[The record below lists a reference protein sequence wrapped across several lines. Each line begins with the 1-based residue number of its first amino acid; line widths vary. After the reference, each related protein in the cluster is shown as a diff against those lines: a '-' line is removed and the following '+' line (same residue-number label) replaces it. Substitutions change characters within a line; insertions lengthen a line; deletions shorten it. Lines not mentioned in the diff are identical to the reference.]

1 MAAATNEAERAAAR
15 RKQRTAEETL
25 VLIHRG
31 PRVMPAEVQVMRIG
45 DVALVAL
52 PGEPFVELGLEIKRR
67 SPAPHTFVVGY
78 ANDWVGYLPTQVAW
92 EQGGYEVSPGPWTP
106 LGPDAA
112 PKVVEGAITMLQR
125 LWS

>member
-1 MAAATNEAERAAAR
+1 
-15 RKQRTAEETL
+15 
-25 VLIHRG
+25 
-31 PRVMPAEVQVMRIG
+31 MRIG

-92 EQGGYEVSPGPWTP
+92 EQGGYEVPSEEEQPGMVVTP
-106 LGPDAA
+106 PPGGVYYRPGISSTGRLDLQVGPDRSREAR
-112 PKVVEGAITMLQR
+112 G
-125 LWS
+125 